1 MKISISTLVNISK
14 NHFLLLVQL
23 VMMEKTQVK
32 HQTPRPTIESSSSS
46 SEEDEYFSAEEEQP
60 VETVTGN
67 EPSSSPGGEVAVGLN
82 QGVESSQIL
91 APALGEDNRPL
102 PEGNN
107 DDDSSSSEWSSD
119 YREAYLENE
128 RQYRQEE
135 EARRARR
142 VHFSEGTKDNDGGSR
157 PKRLRLGD
165 RVEEW
170 IQHKKRQPKS
180 VEKSE
185 CVKCSRI
192 KERHYKKD

>member
-1 MKISISTLVNISK
+1 MKIRKSTLVNISK
-14 NHFLLLVQL
+14 SHFLLLVQL
-23 VMMEKTQVK
+23 VMMEETRV
-32 HQTPRPTIESSSSS
+32 PTIESSSSS

-91 APALGEDNRPL
+91 APALTEDNRPL
-102 PEGNN
+102 PEGNS

-135 EARRARR
+135 EARRVRR

-180 VEKSE
+180 VEKSD
-185 CVKCSRI
+185 CVKCSSI
-192 KERHYKKD
+192 KERHLKK

>member
-23 VMMEKTQVK
+23 VMMEETRV
-32 HQTPRPTIESSSSS
+32 PTIESSSSS

-60 VETVTGN
+60 VETVTGH
-67 EPSSSPGGEVAVGLN
+67 EPSSSPEGEVALALN

-91 APALGEDNRPL
+91 APALTEDNRPL

-170 IQHKKRQPKS
+170 IQHKKQQPKS

>member
-1 MKISISTLVNISK
+1 MKIRKTTLVYSYK

-23 VMMEKTQVK
+23 VMTEKTQVK
-32 HQTPRPTIESSSSS
+32 HQMPTIESSSSS

-60 VETVTGN
+60 VETVTGH
-67 EPSSSPGGEVAVGLN
+67 EPSSSPEGEVALALN
-82 QGVESSQIL
+82 QGVESSPIL
-91 APALGEDNRPL
+91 ALALREDNRPL
-102 PEGNN
+102 PEADN
-107 DDDSSSSEWSSD
+107 DDGSSSSEWSSD

-128 RQYRQEE
+128 RQYNQEE
-135 EARRARR
+135 EARRARQ
-142 VHFSEGTKDNDGGSR
+142 VHFSEGTKENDGGSR

-185 CVKCSRI
+185 CVKCSSI

>member
-107 DDDSSSSEWSSD
+107 DDDLSSSEWSSD

-170 IQHKKRQPKS
+170 IQHKKQQPKS

>member
-1 MKISISTLVNISK
+1 MKIRKSTLVNISK
-14 NHFLLLVQL
+14 SHFLLLVQL
-23 VMMEKTQVK
+23 VMMEETRV
-32 HQTPRPTIESSSSS
+32 PTIESSSSS

-91 APALGEDNRPL
+91 APALTEDNRPL
-102 PEGNN
+102 PEGNS

-142 VHFSEGTKDNDGGSR
+142 VHFSEGTKDNDGGYR
-157 PKRLRLGD
+157 LKRLRLGD

-180 VEKSE
+180 VEKSD
-185 CVKCSRI
+185 CVKCSSI
-192 KERHYKKD
+192 KERHLKK

>member
-1 MKISISTLVNISK
+1 MKIRKSTLVNISK
-14 NHFLLLVQL
+14 SHFLLLVQL

-102 PEGNN
+102 PEVNN

-128 RQYRQEE
+128 RQYNQEE
-135 EARRARR
+135 EARRARQ
-142 VHFSEGTKDNDGGSR
+142 VHFSEGTKENDGGSR

>member
-1 MKISISTLVNISK
+1 MKIRKSTLVNIFK

-23 VMMEKTQVK
+23 VMMEETRV
-32 HQTPRPTIESSSSS
+32 PTTESSSSS
-46 SEEDEYFSAEEEQP
+46 SEEDEYFSAEEEEP

-91 APALGEDNRPL
+91 APALTEDNRPL

-185 CVKCSRI
+185 CVKCSSI
-192 KERHYKKD
+192 KERHHKTD